1 MPKQRSLTVIILL
14 LVLLTFSCGLH
25 YGCKSENA
33 EETTKTEGKKT
44 ADVIKLAGGDWGYP
58 TPYGLYPRGPGMRK
72 MTLVFDSLVGTD
84 VNEIIMPKLASKW
97 SENEDGLIYTFKL
110 RPEVK
115 WHDDKPF
122 TSDDVVFSYE
132 YMKKYL
138 PVNGGCP
145 DTVKHVEAIDE
156 LTVKIQI
163 EEQDVDFLSNLSSW
177 VIIPKHIWENV
188 TDPNNFT
195 TDAAVGTGP
204 YKLTEYSKEHGTYR
218 FVANAD
224 FWGSKPRINEI
235 KFVPAG
241 EAVLAFE
248 QGEIDRNSV
257 TPDILARYENNREYR
272 IMSYETSWAYR
283 LYFNMA
289 KRPELAEIS
298 FRQAI
303 AYAVNRQEL
312 VDKIARGN
320 AVPGSPGVLHP
331 KNEYYNAQAP
341 QYSHD
346 TTKAKELLNSLGYKD
361 ADTDGILKNSQ
372 GERLSFQLVCDDGS
386 ARLAEVIQQHLAEV
400 GIEVVIKS
408 VDMKTRDD
416 RFKNGDYELCING
429 SGNGED
435 LSELTNISSQGKAT
449 STTAK
454 TMGYNNPEVDKMYTA
469 QQKEKDPEKRKGIMF
484 ELQQIIAEEIP
495 KLTIYYT
502 KSLAVHRPA
511 VYDGWSEDTY
521 HSDSRS
527 NFVDD

>member
-1 MPKQRSLTVIILL
+1 MPKKRSLTLIISL
-14 LVLLTFSCGLH
+14 LVLLTFSCGLL
-25 YGCKSENA
+25 YGCKSDKTK
-33 EETTKTEGKKT
+33 ETSKTEGKKT
-44 ADVIKLAGGDWGYP
+44 ADVIKLVGGDWGYP

-84 VNEIIMPKLASKW
+84 GKGKIVPKLASEWKV
-97 SENEDGLIYTFKL
+97 SEDGLAYTLEL
-110 RPEVK
+110 RQKVK
-115 WHDDKPF
+115 WHDGKPF
-122 TSDDVVFSYE
+122 TSDDVVFTYN

-138 PVNGGCP
+138 PVHGGCP
-145 DTVKHVEAIDE
+145 AAIKQVEAVDE
-156 LTVKIQI
+156 QTVQIQI
-163 EEQDVDFLSNLSSW
+163 EEPDIDFLSSLSSW
-177 VIIPKHIWENV
+177 IMIPKHIWESV

-204 YKLTEYSKEHGTYR
+204 YKLTDYSKEHGTYR
-218 FVANAD
+218 FVANPD
-224 FWGSKPRINEI
+224 FWGSKPRVKEI

-257 TPDILARYENNREYR
+257 TPDILSRYENNPEYR

-289 KRPELAEIS
+289 KKPELAEKS

-303 AYAVNRQEL
+303 AYAVDRQEL

-331 KNEYYNAQAP
+331 NNEYYNAKAP

-346 TTKAKELLNSLGYKD
+346 TKKAKELLNNLGYKD
-361 ADTDGILKNSQ
+361 ADTDGILKNSE
-372 GERLSFQLVCDDGS
+372 GKRLSFQLLCDDGS
-386 ARLAEVIQQHLAEV
+386 ARLSEVIKQHLAEA

-408 VDMKTRDD
+408 VDMKTRDA
-416 RFKNGDYELCING
+416 RFKDGDYELCING

-435 LSELTNISSQGKAT
+435 LSELTNISGKGKAT

-454 TMGYNNPEVDKMYTA
+454 TMGYNNPEVDKLYIA
-469 QQKEKDPEKRKGIMF
+469 QQKEKDPNKRKGLMGK
-484 ELQQIIAEEIP
+484 LQQIVAEEVP

-502 KSLAVHRPA
+502 KSLAVHRPG
-511 VYDGWSEDTY
+511 VYDGWSADTY